1 MHDNNVVL
9 YAEDINSNDDNKF
22 NNDDTDDADNKNA
35 FQLMMS

>member
-9 YAEDINSNDDNKF
+9 YAEDINSNDDNNF